1 MEPPPTGRAR
11 GRARGRGRSQQQQQ
25 QPGAD
30 RRPGEPATVQA
41 AQPTVGASAVPTG
54 AAPPTRASHHPS
66 AAREPTTADGLVRD
80 MSALQVGSSVGGSTE
95 AQASSG
101 GNGAASVGRGATR
114 GRRDG
119 GPREARQME
128 TTRPEKIVSKVG
140 GIGAPIQLM
149 VNYFNVVDKTSWS
162 IKQYRVDFD
171 PPEDNTRFRKKLLRA
186 HQARLG
192 QHYIFDGTMLF
203 LERMLPEQELELLSV
218 KESDGSKV
226 RILIKFTHEVPPMDH
241 QFINIFNIITNQ
253 CMSLIGYTKL
263 RKQDREFFD
272 MKQAQSADR
281 GQLEIW
287 PGYGA
292 AVNQFEHNVLMCV
305 SVSHKVLRMDS
316 VLNQLSSIQRQFPR
330 DARAA
335 AERRLLGCIVMCRHN
350 LRMYKID
357 EIMWD
362 KTPAAEFDY
371 KGTKIP
377 LAKYYQ
383 EKHNITVSMDQPLL
397 LSNPKR
403 REMRQGQTE
412 PFWLVPELCNMT
424 GLSDEMRNNNNLM
437 KELSGFLNMPP
448 QQRAQKLHQFSTR
461 LNSSEDVK
469 SLLSFWGLKF
479 SRELLKEQAAKCLT
493 SVKNVARNFGMM
505 IDEPRK
511 ILVSEDRVQGY
522 VQAIEQNF
530 SPEAQLVMCII
541 PSKDKT
547 KYDAIKQLLCLRRP
561 VPSQVVTARLIQ
573 TNKNTLGVATK
584 IALQMNCK
592 LGGVPWEVKIPMS
605 GSMIVGYDT
614 YHESQHKGASAGAWV
629 ASMNANASKYY
640 SLATIHKDKEE
651 ICSHMQS
658 NMMLSMC
665 RYREIN
671 GSFPTN
677 VIVYRDGIGEGS
689 LRYVHQ
695 HEIDRIKAAITELNA
710 PTRLCFI
717 IVTKNIN
724 TRVFAQGRG
733 GGVDNPPPGTVVDDV
748 ITRPERYD
756 FYLISQKTRIGTV
769 TPTMYNVILDETSYM
784 PKHLQMLSYKLAHMY
799 FNLSSTVRVPAPS
812 HYAHRLAFLVGQSL
826 HQQHHLDL
834 ANELFF
840 L

>member
-1 MEPPPTGRAR
+1 
-11 GRARGRGRSQQQQQ
+11 
-25 QPGAD
+25 
-30 RRPGEPATVQA
+30 
-41 AQPTVGASAVPTG
+41 
-54 AAPPTRASHHPS
+54 
-66 AAREPTTADGLVRD
+66 
-80 MSALQVGSSVGGSTE
+80 
-95 AQASSG
+95 
-101 GNGAASVGRGATR
+101 
-114 GRRDG
+114 
-119 GPREARQME
+119 
-128 TTRPEKIVSKVG
+128 
-140 GIGAPIQLM
+140 
-149 VNYFNVVDKTSWS
+149 
-162 IKQYRVDFD
+162 
-171 PPEDNTRFRKKLLRA
+171 
-186 HQARLG
+186 
-192 QHYIFDGTMLF
+192 
-203 LERMLPEQELELLSV
+203 
-218 KESDGSKV
+218 
-226 RILIKFTHEVPPMDH
+226 
-241 QFINIFNIITNQ
+241 
-253 CMSLIGYTKL
+253 
-263 RKQDREFFD
+263 
-272 MKQAQSADR
+272 
-281 GQLEIW
+281 
-287 PGYGA
+287 
-292 AVNQFEHNVLMCV
+292 
-305 SVSHKVLRMDS
+305 
-316 VLNQLSSIQRQFPR
+316 
-330 DARAA
+330 
-335 AERRLLGCIVMCRHN
+335 
-350 LRMYKID
+350 
-357 EIMWD
+357 
-362 KTPAAEFDY
+362 
-371 KGTKIP
+371 
-377 LAKYYQ
+377 
-383 EKHNITVSMDQPLL
+383 
-397 LSNPKR
+397 
-403 REMRQGQTE
+403 
-412 PFWLVPELCNMT
+412 
-424 GLSDEMRNNNNLM
+424 
-437 KELSGFLNMPP
+437 
-448 QQRAQKLHQFSTR
+448 
-461 LNSSEDVK
+461 
-469 SLLSFWGLKF
+469 
-479 SRELLKEQAAKCLT
+479 
-493 SVKNVARNFGMM
+493 MM